1 MKESP
6 QRGIALLVVLWV
18 LTILMVVV
26 FSFSFMTRTEGHATL
41 AYKEG
46 MERRYL
52 AEAGVER
59 GIMEVFYA
67 NLFRNQSVILEG
79 KEAWRTDGTLYE
91 GKLGGGTYH
100 VRITD
105 EAGKININVLSDSS
119 GIILKNLLIN
129 AGVDDKDADTI
140 VDSLLDWRDQ
150 DDLHR
155 LSGAEDDYYR
165 SLPTPYEAKDA
176 NFDTVEELILV
187 KGMTPEILYGTAD
200 TGGIIEFLTVHGPS
214 GQINVLAAPREVLV
228 AIPGITPEI
237 ADDIISKRE
246 NLAGQVPPDIVLPPE
261 SGPYAAVGGAAATFT
276 IESVGRRGNEKG
288 GYAVRATV
296 TVESMNKAKFLYYK
310 SPTTIRE

>member
-1 MKESP
+1 MQRAS

-18 LTILMVVV
+18 LTILMVIV
-26 FSFSFMTRTEGHATL
+26 FSFSFMTRTEGHATR

-59 GIMEVFYA
+59 GIMEIFYS
-67 NLFRNQSVILEG
+67 NQFRNQDVILEG
-79 KEAWRTDGTLYE
+79 MEAWRTDGTFYAGE
-91 GKLGGGTYH
+91 LGGGTYR
-100 VRITD
+100 VRIVD
-105 EAGKININVLSDSS
+105 EAGKIDINALNDAS

-129 AGVDDKDADTI
+129 AGVEDTVADTI
-140 VDSLLDWRDQ
+140 VDSLLDWKDP

-155 LSGAEDDYYR
+155 LNGAEDDYYR

-200 TGGIIEFLTVHGPS
+200 ARGIIEFLTVHGKA
-214 GQINVLAAPREVLV
+214 GQVNVLAAPREVLISV
-228 AIPGITPEI
+228 PGITPEI

-246 NLAGQVPPDIVLPPE
+246 AHTGQAPLDIVLPPE
-261 SGPYAAVGGAAATFT
+261 SGPYASIGGAGAVLT
-276 IESVGRRGNEKG
+276 IESVGRKGNEKG
-288 GYAVRATV
+288 GFAVRATV
-296 TVESMNKAKFLYYK
+296 TLDGNKAKFLYYK
-310 SPTTIRE
+310 SPATVRE